1 MLDNL
6 KVLLGLG
13 KSDTTLDEK
22 LDLLLASA
30 EGRLKLLLGAET
42 VPPQLSYIVT
52 EVAVIR
58 FNKIGSEGLASH
70 TVAGEHMAFVS
81 DDFAGYK
88 SDIQAYLDG
97 LEDAKRGR
105 LRFL

>member
-6 KVLLGLG
+6 KVLLGLD

-22 LDLLLASA
+22 LGLLLTSA
-30 EGRLKLLLGAET
+30 EGRLKLLIGAEV
-42 VPPQLSYIVT
+42 VPSQLAYIVT

-58 FNKIGSEGLASH
+58 FNKIGSEGLATH
-70 TVAGEHMAFVS
+70 TVAGEHMTFVA
-81 DDFAGYK
+81 DDFSGYK
-88 SDIQAYLDG
+88 ADIQAYLDG
-97 LEDAKRGR
+97 LEDTKRGR